1 MPPKVV
7 PPFAW
12 GDGEPYDLYRL
23 DRFLENAERMMERQG
38 RRGDGPD
45 APTAG
50 RIASPSLDR
59 GLAAMK
65 LWILGSGSDGNAA
78 VVSCGGEHIVFDAG
92 FGTRTLAGRLKIAGV
107 DPKTVTAC
115 LLTHEHS
122 DHIHGA
128 ARAARRWSWP
138 IFATRG
144 TATART
150 LSNTRVSIIEPGATI
165 EFDSLI
171 VETVP
176 TPHDALESIGFVVT
190 ARRTGARIAIFY
202 DIGHVS
208 EAIRAACRGVD
219 VLVLESNHDDQMLR
233 NGPYPRWLQARI
245 AGPVGHL
252 SNRCAAALI
261 ADSVSADLNHVV
273 LAHLSQHC
281 NTPTVALSAAR
292 GALRRSRYRG
302 SLTAAHQD
310 RVLGPFEPRA
320 ARAEQFERSEQLCL
334 L

>member
-1 MPPKVV
+1 
-7 PPFAW
+7 
-12 GDGEPYDLYRL
+12 
-23 DRFLENAERMMERQG
+23 
-38 RRGDGPD
+38 
-45 APTAG
+45 
-50 RIASPSLDR
+50 
-59 GLAAMK
+59 MK
-65 LWILGSGSDGNAA
+65 LWMLGSGSDGNAA

-92 FGTRTLAGRLKIAGV
+92 FGIRTLAGRLKVAGIE
-107 DPKTVTAC
+107 PKAVRAC

-138 IFATRG
+138 IYATRG
-144 TATART
+144 TASARA
-150 LSNTRVSIIEPGATI
+150 LSGIRVSIVEPGATI

-176 TPHDALESIGFVVT
+176 TPHDALESIGFVIT
-190 ARRTGARIAIFY
+190 ARDTGARIAIFY

-208 EAIRAACRGVD
+208 DAIRAACRGVD

-245 AGPVGHL
+245 AGDTGHL

-261 ADSVSADLNHVV
+261 GESVSPDLNHVV
-273 LAHLSQHC
+273 LAHLSQQC
-281 NTPTVALSAAR
+281 NTPTVALTAAR
-292 GALRRSRYRG
+292 AALRRSRYRG

-310 RVLGPFEPRA
+310 CVVGPFEPKA
-320 ARAEQFERSEQLCL
+320 ARAEQSAQLCFL
-334 L
+334 